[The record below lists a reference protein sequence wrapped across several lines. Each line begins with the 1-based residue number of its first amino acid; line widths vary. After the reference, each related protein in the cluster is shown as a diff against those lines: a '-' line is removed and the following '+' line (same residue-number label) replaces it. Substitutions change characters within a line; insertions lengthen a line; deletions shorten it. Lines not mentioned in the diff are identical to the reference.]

1 MQSPQKYVYYTC
13 IINQFGFFLSSAFKK
28 KRTVMRKKKYQSFLF
43 YSITR
48 HFDDR
53 LKCVVH
59 SNEKFCSVKT
69 VRIHLLG
76 ELRRPYA
83 S

>member
-1 MQSPQKYVYYTC
+1 
-13 IINQFGFFLSSAFKK
+13 
-28 KRTVMRKKKYQSFLF
+28 MRKKKYQSFLF

-48 HFDDR
+48 HVDDR

-76 ELRRPYA
+76 EPRRPYA
-83 S
+83 LLTFESPHCIARMMAFFGLGYALLLLFDVGTG